1 MFTNLS
7 RIIKY
12 GLVGFWRN
20 GWLSTATVA
29 IVFLVLVGF
38 GGLLIFNSIT
48 NIFITDIQDKI
59 DISVYFKSDAP
70 EDEVLKIQ
78 KALESLAEVKS
89 VEYISREQA
98 FENFKAQHTADE
110 NVSQALEE
118 LNVNPLSAS
127 INIKAREL
135 KDYSVIDSYLKGD
148 AFKTFINKVSYTQN
162 VNVIDRL
169 QRIKG
174 IIEQGGF
181 MMILFI
187 SFIAALIIFNTIR
200 LAIYSNRDE
209 LGIMRLVGASNYFI
223 RGPYLVEG
231 MMYGLLG
238 SILSVLLATI
248 VIYYAAPYLK
258 IFVPDIN
265 GWNYYTSHFFK
276 FFLYQLFF
284 GVILGVGSSYI
295 AVRKYLKI

>member
-20 GWLSTATVA
+20 GWLSTATIA

-78 KALESLAEVKS
+78 KALESLAEVKA
-89 VEYISREQA
+89 VDYVSREKA
-98 FENFKAQHTADE
+98 LENFKAQHQADE

-127 INIKAREL
+127 LNIKAKEL
-135 KDYSVIDSYLKGD
+135 NDYSVIDSYLNND
-148 AFKTFINKVSYTQN
+148 AFKIFISKVSYTQN

-169 QRIKG
+169 QRVKG
-174 IIEQGGF
+174 IVEQGGF
-181 MMILFI
+181 IMILFI
-187 SFIAALIIFNTIR
+187 SFVAALIIFNTIR
-200 LAIYSNRDE
+200 LAIYSNREE
-209 LGIMRLVGASNYFI
+209 LGVMRLVGASNFFI

-231 MMYGLLG
+231 AMYGLIG
-238 SILSVLLATI
+238 SILSVIITTI
-248 VIYYAAPYLK
+248 LMYYIAPYFK
-258 IFVPDIN
+258 FFVPNVD
-265 GWNYYTSHFFK
+265 GWAYYTSHLSK
-276 FFLYQLFF
+276 FFGWQFVF
-284 GVILGVGSSYI
+284 GVGLGVASSYI

>member
-1 MFTNLS
+1 VFTNLS

-12 GLVGFWRN
+12 GLIGFWRN
-20 GWLSTATVA
+20 GWLSMATVA

-59 DISVYFKSDAP
+59 DISVYFKSNAP
-70 EDEVLKIQ
+70 EDEVLRIQ
-78 KALESLAEVKS
+78 KALESLSEVKS

-98 FENFKAQHTADE
+98 LETFKSQHSADE
-110 NVSQALEE
+110 NVSQALDE

-127 INIKAREL
+127 INIKANEL

-148 AFKTFINKVSYTQN
+148 AFKTFINKISYTQN
-162 VNVIDRL
+162 VTVIDRL

-181 MMILFI
+181 VMILFI

-200 LAIYSNRDE
+200 LAIYSSREE
-209 LGIMRLVGASNYFI
+209 LAIMRLVGASNFFI

-231 MMYGLLG
+231 IMYGLLG
-238 SILSVLLATI
+238 SVLSVLITTI
-248 VIYYAAPYLK
+248 IIYYAAPYLR
-258 IFVPDIN
+258 IFVPDIS
-265 GWNYYTSHFFK
+265 GWGYYTSHFYK
-276 FFLYQLFF
+276 FFFYQFFF
-284 GVILGVGSSYI
+284 GIGLGVAFSYI